1 MSRVVVLS
9 GGESTE
15 HEVSLASGA
24 DVAASL
30 SRRRPVMAIRIDRA
44 GRWWMDGV
52 DIAFSA
58 ADILDE
64 LEPGDVVFP
73 VLHGG
78 WGENGGLQH
87 ELEIRGIRHVG
98 CSADACRTGMSKLAT
113 ARAAAR
119 RGVPTIPTRVLHR
132 SSYLA
137 DPDLR
142 TSALARVAD
151 WPLIVKP
158 DEGGSSVGVAV
169 ASSARELRAA
179 LDVAFALDPVVLLQ
193 PLVRGAEVSVGVW
206 SGGDHELRATGGSL
220 VHLPDGE
227 SAFSYDHKYAGAGG
241 WLEIPAAFPAPVL
254 QQLQSAAL
262 DVADAVGVTGL
273 ARIDFFV
280 TADGVVLNEIN
291 TMPGLR
297 RESHFPRLVSAAGT
311 PYDDLLDGL
320 VHRAARA
327 SGRSGGDRRA
337 GLGFHTARTIGA

>member
-1 MSRVVVLS
+1 MSRVIVLS
-9 GGESTE
+9 GGDSTE

-24 DVAASL
+24 DVAESL
-30 SRRRPVMAIRIDRA
+30 SAHHRVMPIRIDR
-44 GRWWMDGV
+44 GGMWWMESV
-52 DIAFSA
+52 DTAFTA

-64 LEPGDVVFP
+64 LEPDDVVFP

-98 CSADACRTGMSKLAT
+98 CSAAACRIGMSKLAT

-137 DPDLR
+137 DPDLL

-158 DEGGSSVGVAV
+158 DAGGSSVGVAV
-169 ASSARELRAA
+169 VSSLHELRAA
-179 LDVAFALDPVVLLQ
+179 LGVAFALDPVVLLQ

-206 SGGDHELRATGGSL
+206 SGSAHGLQATGGSL

-227 SAFSYDHKYAGAGG
+227 TAFSYDHKYSGAGG
-241 WLEIPAAFPAPVL
+241 WLEIPAAFPAPILRDL
-254 QQLQSAAL
+254 QAGAL
-262 DVADAVGVTGL
+262 RVAEAVGVEGL

-297 RESHFPRLVSAAGT
+297 RESHFPRLVRAAGT
-311 PYDDLLDGL
+311 EYDELLDSL
-320 VHRAARA
+320 VRRAARA
-327 SGRSGGDRRA
+327 SGRAGGDRRT
-337 GLGFHTARTIGA
+337 GRGIRTARTIGA

>member
-9 GGESTE
+9 GGDSTE
-15 HEVSLASGA
+15 YEVSLASGA
-24 DVAASL
+24 DVAESL
-30 SRRRPVMAIRIDRA
+30 SAQHRVMPIRIDRA
-44 GRWWMDGV
+44 GMWWMDGV
-52 DIAFSA
+52 DTAFTA

-64 LEPGDVVFP
+64 LESDDIVFP

-78 WGENGGLQH
+78 WGENGGLQR

-98 CSADACRTGMSKLAT
+98 CSAAACRVGMSKLAT

-132 SSYLA
+132 ASYLA
-137 DPDLR
+137 DPGLLA
-142 TSALARVAD
+142 SALARVAD

-158 DEGGSSVGVAV
+158 DAGGSSVGVAV
-169 ASSARELRAA
+169 VSCLRELRAA
-179 LDVAFALDPVVLLQ
+179 LDVAFELDPVVLLQ
-193 PLVRGAEVSVGVW
+193 PLIRGAEVSVGVW
-206 SGGDHELRATGGSL
+206 SAGAHGLQATGGSL
-220 VHLPDGE
+220 VHLPEGE
-227 SAFSYDHKYAGAGG
+227 AAFSYDHKYSGAGG

-254 QQLQSAAL
+254 RDLQAGAL
-262 DVADAVGVTGL
+262 SVAEAVGVKGL

-311 PYDDLLDGL
+311 SYDELLDAL
-320 VHRAARA
+320 VRRAARA
-327 SGRSGGDRRA
+327 SVRSGDDRWA
-337 GLGFHTARTIGA
+337 GQGIRTARTIGA